1 MSLSLVKLKN
11 YPTLL
16 KMNSTTDIYS
26 EFSKI
31 FRTTISRGGRG
42 GGGCFCLNISQEI
55 TVYSCD
61 WFYFPVRSI

>member
-11 YPTLL
+11 YPALL

-31 FRTTISRGGRG
+31 FRTTISRGGGEGGVG
-42 GGGCFCLNISQEI
+42 GGVFLLKYFAGDYCLLM
-55 TVYSCD
+55 
-61 WFYFPVRSI
+61 